1 MERKNIVTDHGLK
14 IMEVTLRDGSYA
26 INFQFTAGDTALI
39 SAALEEVGFGLIE
52 VGHGVGIGASKAG
65 HGEAAESDE
74 TYMKATADALSS
86 AKWGMFCIPG
96 IADLDHIH
104 MAHDYGMDF
113 IRVGTNIT
121 EVETSKPF
129 IEQAKKFGMTVCA
142 NFMKS
147 YACSPSEVAD
157 IAAQSASYGADV
169 VYLVDSAGGM
179 LTEDVSAYVEA
190 MCQKSNVRIGFH
202 GHDNLGLSVANA
214 LAAIDAGATVI
225 DTSLQGFGRS
235 SGNTPTERFL
245 SVLARRGIDLGMDP
259 VKVMDIGEK
268 YILPLVSSKGIGSLD
283 VVCGLA
289 QFHSSYMDVIRE
301 FSSRHQIDPRHL
313 IIEVCKHDKIN
324 VDRDMVDKL
333 ARNLREK
340 GDHEGASTSKFHFEN
355 YHGKE
360 QG

>member
-1 MERKNIVTDHGLK
+1 MERTNAVTDHSLE

-52 VGHGVGIGASKAG
+52 VGHGVGVGASKAG

-74 TYMKATADALSS
+74 AYMKATAETLSS

-113 IRVGTNIT
+113 IRIGTNIT
-121 EVETSKPF
+121 EVETSEPF
-129 IEQAKKFGMTVCA
+129 IDQAKKFGMMVYA

-190 MCQKSNVRIGFH
+190 MCHKNNVRIGFH

-214 LAAIDAGATVI
+214 LVAIDAGATII

-245 SVLARRGIDLGMDP
+245 SVLTRRGIDLGMDP
-259 VKVMDIGEK
+259 IKVMDVGEK
-268 YILPLVSSKGIGSLD
+268 YILPLISNKGIGSLD

-289 QFHSSYMDVIRE
+289 QFHSSYMGIIRE
-301 FSSRHQIDPRHL
+301 FSTRYKIDPRHL
-313 IIEVCKHDKIN
+313 IIEVCKHDKID
-324 VDRDMVDKL
+324 VDRGMVDKL
-333 ARNLREK
+333 ARELQERE
-340 GDHEGASTSKFHFEN
+340 GRVEAPTSEFHFEN

-360 QG
+360 QD